1 MTTGF
6 DVHAH
11 KELFKDDEDDHIWI
25 PDIAARGW
33 VIFTSDER
41 ISRDPVNVR
50 AVLDSKAQVIMTSDN
65 NKLPEMW
72 GAAFTVGRIRLKEL
86 LDGNPGPVYIQ
97 LTSTARD
104 HVRQTKQ
111 HITHPSFAS
120 QTGGVSRR
128 AVDRRVA
135 SNPYFENFIK
145 FK

>member
-1 MTTGF
+1 
-6 DVHAH
+6 VHAH
-11 KELFKDDEDDHIWI
+11 KELFKDDEDDNIWI
-25 PDIAARGW
+25 PNIAARGW

-41 ISRDPVNVR
+41 ISRDPVNIR

-72 GAAFTVGRIRLKEL
+72 GAAFTVGYIKLSEI
-86 LDGNPGPVYIQ
+86 LDGNPGPVYIK

-111 HITHPSFAS
+111 HITHPSS
-120 QTGGVSRR
+120 PSPTGSAPSGPVGGGLI
-128 AVDRRVA
+128 V
-135 SNPYFENFIK
+135 NPYFQNFIK

>member
-1 MTTGF
+1 
-6 DVHAH
+6 VHAH

-33 VIFTSDER
+33 VILTSDER

-50 AVLDSKAQVIMTSDN
+50 AVLDSKAQVVMTSDN

-72 GAAFTVGRIRLKEL
+72 GAAFTVGRKRLHEL

-111 HITHPSFAS
+111 HITHPSFSS
-120 QTGGVSRR
+120 QTEGSSRR
-128 AVDRRVA
+128 EIRSIVA
-135 SNPYFENFIK
+135 NPYFENFIK